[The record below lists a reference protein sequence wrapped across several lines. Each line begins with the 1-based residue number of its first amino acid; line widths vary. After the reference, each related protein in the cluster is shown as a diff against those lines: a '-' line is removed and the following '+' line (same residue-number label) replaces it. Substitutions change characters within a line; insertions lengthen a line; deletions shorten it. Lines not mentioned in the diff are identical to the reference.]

1 MKNLNV
7 CLILCLALLSSINSF
22 QFSSLLEVQEL
33 KSNIF
38 GSNLIETIA
47 LTFQSDNKVGAA
59 NEVLTMLQ
67 ELKTQL
73 TTDQT
78 NDTDTFESKNEEF
91 NNHIVKLEKEIS
103 RLTVEIDALI
113 VEIQRL
119 TDLITQAD
127 LNILS
132 FKARIANLKTLLVE
146 MKDANDK
153 DNTYYKEKIAQLGK
167 VYEAFSAILARLENL
182 VGSVSAKQAPGH
194 VNLTDS
200 EKRDV
205 EWTKNNPN
213 VTAPNLDAKSFLQV
227 ESESTE
233 MTNMMMQLSAQ
244 YDNFLETTLN
254 ADQGAL
260 VQLKKILSTIQEEI
274 LVQKTSAERH
284 LDDINSKYKDL
295 KYQADEEIALNE
307 TALKKQADNRDKYA
321 EDKAARVEEKSNKE
335 KRRELLRN
343 EKELNEKIRAS
354 LKSTFEKEK
363 IDRAAELDVV
373 DKLIKIVENRLVKK
387 SF

>member
-7 CLILCLALLSSINSF
+7 CLIICLALLSTINSF
-22 QFSSLLEVQEL
+22 QFSSLREVQEL

-38 GSNLIETIA
+38 GSNLIETIS

-59 NEVLTMLQ
+59 NEVLTMLE
-67 ELKTQL
+67 ELKSQLKSDQSADSLIFENKFTEFNVHIEKLDAEISKL
-73 TTDQT
+73 TT
-78 NDTDTFESKNEEF
+78 
-91 NNHIVKLEKEIS
+91 
-103 RLTVEIDALI
+103 EIDALI
-113 VEIQRL
+113 VEIKRL

-132 FKARIANLKTLLVE
+132 FKTRIENLNALLFE
-146 MKDANDK
+146 MKEANDQ
-153 DNTYYKEKIAQLGK
+153 DNTYYKEKISQLGK
-167 VYEAFSAILARLENL
+167 VYEAFSTILARLENL
-182 VGSVSAKQAPGH
+182 VGSVSARQAPGH

-260 VQLKKILSTIQEEI
+260 VQLKKILSTIQEEV
-274 LVQKTSAERH
+274 LVQKTSAIKHIE
-284 LDDINSKYKDL
+284 DINSKYKEL
-295 KYQADEEIALNE
+295 KANADDEIALNDA
-307 TALKKQADNRDKYA
+307 ALKKQNENRTKYLA
-321 EDKAARVEEKSNKE
+321 DKAARVEEQANKE
-335 KRRELLRN
+335 KRRDLLRN
-343 EKELNEKIRAS
+343 EKDLNEKIRAN

-363 IDRAAELDVV
+363 IDRAAELEVV
-373 DKLIKIVENRLVKK
+373 EKLIRIVENRLVKK